1 MNVPVQVSFRGLR
14 KYSDIE
20 TLVYEQAGKLEK
32 FCDHVSSCRVA
43 IEKTQYAQRRG
54 NPYRV
59 RIDVTVA
66 PRHELIVRREPSQGD
81 LHYPLSSVILRAFGA
96 MQRQLIKLTHR
107 QRGWTKQ
114 HQTEQEF
121 QKSIT
126 GTFED

>member
-20 TLVYEQAGKLEK
+20 SLVYEQAGKLEK

-43 IEKTQYAQRRG
+43 IEKTQHAQRRG

-66 PRHELIVRREPSQGD
+66 PRHELIVRREPSHGD
-81 LHYPLSSVILRAFGA
+81 MHFPLGAVVRNAFRA
-96 MQRQLIKLTHR
+96 MQRQLIKLTQR
-107 QRGWTKQ
+107 QRGWIKT
-114 HQTEQEF
+114 HHEERDLTDSSEV
-121 QKSIT
+121 
-126 GTFED
+126 